1 MLALADHA
9 ELDRGPRSGTPG
21 AERFCAV
28 TRAVKPVDEL
38 IRFVLAPDGTVVPD
52 LKRKLP
58 GRGIWITASRVV
70 LAEAVKRRVF
80 ARGFRRDVKVA
91 SDLVER
97 TEALLERAALDA
109 LAIAGKAGLAVT
121 GTTRVEHAL
130 IDGQAVGVVHA
141 SDAAED
147 GVRKL
152 AAARRRSSAAE
163 AEKIPVIRA
172 FTSAQLDLALAHT
185 NVVHAALLAGSAS
198 STFLAR
204 CARLEGFRSEN
215 PGLRGANMPVSRQPE
230 DRNRND

>member
-130 IDGQAVGVVHA
+130 IDGEAVGVVHA

>member
-1 MLALADHA
+1 MLAVADHA
-9 ELDRGPRSGTPG
+9 ELDTGPRSGAPG

-28 TRAVKPVDEL
+28 TRAVKPVDAL
-38 IRFVLAPDGTVVPD
+38 IRFVVGPDGAVVPD

-58 GRGIWITASRVV
+58 GRGIWVTASRAV
-70 LAEAVKRRVF
+70 LAEAIKRHVF
-80 ARGFRRDVKVA
+80 ARGFRREVKVA
-91 SDLVER
+91 PDLVAR

-109 LAIAGKAGLAVT
+109 LAIAGKAALAVT
-121 GTTRVEHAL
+121 GAMRVEHAL
-130 IDGQAVGVVHA
+130 DDGHVVGLVHA

-152 AAARRRSSAAE
+152 AAALRRSSATE
-163 AEKIPVIRA
+163 PEKIPVIRA
-172 FTSAQLDLALAHT
+172 FTSTQLDLALAHT

-215 PGLRGANMPVSRQPE
+215 PGRRGAGTPMSRQPE